1 MSDKLDYSNFSEMEM
16 NVLKAIA
23 TNHASKADIEP
34 LFPAFERA
42 LTALG
47 VQIEQADDVFIS
59 ELLQL
64 SKEIAVMNKY
74 LLKLSPPLPSKDPEI
89 IAKMM
94 SNDEIIQSL
103 LKQGMINYFVGQL
116 GELGDKA
123 LNRALEVAN
132 NNGEEGQWIN

>member
-34 LFPAFERA
+34 LFPSFERA

-47 VQIEQADDVFIS
+47 VQIEQADDVFMS

-94 SNDEIIQSL
+94 SNDEVIQSL
-103 LKQGMINYFVGQL
+103 LKQGMINYLVGQL

-123 LNRALEVAN
+123 LNRVLEVAN
-132 NNGEEGQWIN
+132 NNGEEGQWVN